1 MLKFKEYSQEF
12 DVISDSMEL
21 DNDELSTINE
31 ILDTSAR
38 IKKKQQFIRRK
49 SRIALAKKMQSHR
62 LASNDR
68 IKQRAKTRAR
78 NLLIKRLYH
87 GRSRSD
93 IPLAQRK
100 AVDIKLSR
108 LKNTVNRLSRKLIK
122 RVKQDDIRRKTN
134 ANVGQRDTGQ
144 VS

>member
-1 MLKFKEYSQEF
+1 MLKFKEYSTEF
-12 DVISDSMEL
+12 DVIADSMEL
-21 DNDELSTINE
+21 SEDELSIINE
-31 ILDTSAR
+31 VLDTSAR

-49 SRIALAKKMQSHR
+49 SRIQLAKKMQSHR
-62 LASNDR
+62 LASSDR

-100 AVDIKLSR
+100 AVDTKLSR
-108 LKNTVNRLSRKLIK
+108 MKNTVSRLSRKLIR
-122 RVKQDDIRRKTN
+122 RVKQDDIRRKTGAATGN
-134 ANVGQRDTGQ
+134 KDSGQIA
-144 VS
+144 